1 MKRQWSKKTLQL
13 LQKTLTN
20 KSISKNIKCNSKSV
34 FITWWLNK
42 TKVKTI
48 FSTCNLDTLQNYFKI
63 TTWFTSQLATEFC
76 CVQLLRIY
84 ISNYYPVLIPT
95 KKKNRIPKGKWKL
108 PCGFSNFLL
117 VTVKL
122 VESVKPFHEV
132 LVNVYQLHTSGLYK
146 ECWLQWR
153 SDSNISII
161 SLRLLTL

>member
-95 KKKNRIPKGKWKL
+95 KKKTGFLKGSENYHVGL
-108 PCGFSNFLL
+108 VIFFLL
-117 VTVKL
+117 
-122 VESVKPFHEV
+122 
-132 LVNVYQLHTSGLYK
+132 Q
-146 ECWLQWR
+146 
-153 SDSNISII
+153 SNLL
-161 SLRLLTL
+161 SLLNLFMKF